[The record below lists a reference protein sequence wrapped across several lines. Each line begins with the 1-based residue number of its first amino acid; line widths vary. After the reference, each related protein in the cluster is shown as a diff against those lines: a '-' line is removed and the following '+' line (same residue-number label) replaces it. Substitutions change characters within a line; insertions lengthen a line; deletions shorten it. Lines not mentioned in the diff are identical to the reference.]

1 MDAAYGLIQIP
12 LFLQMSNAYMDEL
25 NLSKVLI
32 SVNDPDDHDLI
43 DEMVASFKAH
53 ILEVTQSE

>member
-32 SVNDPDDHDLI
+32 SVNDPSDHDLI